1 MNPSPIA
8 APTTAAHVVAPAAH
22 AVSPAPHATFPQGVI
37 PGSPVPVTAPVQ
49 PLATPAPASWL
60 AAHAGWLTHTIAGIF
75 ILSAVALVVLLA
87 LQTTKQEGLTGTI
100 GGRVESNYRGRLGGE
115 EQLKRITGVAAT
127 AFVITA
133 LILSL
138 TGI

>member
-1 MNPSPIA
+1 MNQSPIA
-8 APTTAAHVVAPAAH
+8 AATAAAHAAVPAAH
-22 AVSPAPHATFPQGVI
+22 AVSPGPQATFPQGVI
-37 PGSPVPVTAPVQ
+37 PATAPQ
-49 PLATPAPASWL
+49 TINLATPTPAPASWL
-60 AAHAGWLTHTIAGIF
+60 AAHAGWLTHTIAGLF
-75 ILSAVALVVLLA
+75 VLSAIALVVLLA

-100 GGRVESNYRGRLGGE
+100 GGRVESSYRGRLGGE
-115 EQLKRITGVAAT
+115 EQLKRVTGVAAT